1 MRPLALLSVAVFCL
15 AVPAAADVTVASPDG
30 RVHLVLSSNAQ
41 GHLQYTVT
49 LNSKNI
55 IEPSLVGIVVD
66 KVDLA
71 DGAQIGTPTTY
82 NVDETYP
89 WNGVH
94 STAVD
99 KCNGVKIALTHPG
112 TKTAYTLEVRAYD
125 DGVAFRHLVPGA
137 GARTPDEATVF
148 RVPAGSV
155 IAPQNYVSG
164 YEGLYPWRTTGNTI
178 EGMMDGE
185 WTNPPFSFM
194 LRDRSAYASISE
206 GGLVGYSGM
215 VFQADGNW
223 ALHARL
229 GHAEPASYGFR
240 SRYAKDIERLK
251 QPAVINGPIT
261 TPWRVVLIGESWNAL
276 TNSDIIHNVSA
287 PPDPKLFPKGIK
299 EDWIKPGRAVWGYLD
314 GGDRTVEG
322 QKQFVRLAQQLGFEY
337 IVVEGTWS
345 GWPEAQLKEFV
356 DYSRE
361 RGVRVLIW
369 SSRASLQDPKIV
381 EAHFAMCNRTGVA
394 GAKIDFFDH
403 ENKEV
408 IDLYE
413 MLAKKAAEHK
423 LLVDFHGANKPT
435 GLERTYPNIV
445 GIEGV
450 RGMEFFPPRAELDVV
465 LPFTRMLA
473 GMADYTPVHFGALL
487 ADTTWAHQVANAVI
501 LQSPLQVYSAHPA
514 NMLANPSV
522 DVLKKI
528 PSVWDETVV
537 LPVSELRQVAAFAR
551 RSGNTWFLAVANGPT
566 ARNIRIDLSSFLGGG
581 AGPAGAPG
589 GRGAAG
595 GAAPAGAPG
604 RAGAAGGGPGR
615 GGSYL
620 GTLLRDTNEPAALKV
635 EHLTLSSRDSLS
647 IDLRSGGGFVA
658 ILER

>member
-1 MRPLALLSVAVFCL
+1 V
-15 AVPAAADVTVASPDG
+15 
-30 RVHLVLSSNAQ
+30 
-41 GHLQYTVT
+41 
-49 LNSKNI
+49 
-55 IEPSLVGIVVD
+55 
-66 KVDLA
+66 
-71 DGAQIGTPTTY
+71 
-82 NVDETYP
+82 
-89 WNGVH
+89 
-94 STAVD
+94 
-99 KCNGVKIALTHPG
+99 
-112 TKTAYTLEVRAYD
+112 
-125 DGVAFRHLVPGA
+125 
-137 GARTPDEATVF
+137 
-148 RVPAGSV
+148 
-155 IAPQNYVSG
+155 
-164 YEGLYPWRTTGNTI
+164 
-178 EGMMDGE
+178 
-185 WTNPPFSFM
+185 
-194 LRDRSAYASISE
+194 
-206 GGLVGYSGM
+206 
-215 VFQADGNW
+215 
-223 ALHARL
+223 LHARL
-229 GHAEPASYGFR
+229 GHSEPASYGFR
-240 SRYAKDIERLK
+240 SRYAKDTERLK

-261 TPWRVVLIGESWNAL
+261 TPWRIVLIGESWSAL
-276 TNSDIIHNVSA
+276 MNSDIIHNVSA

-381 EAHFAMCNRTGVA
+381 DAHFAMCNRTGVA

-408 IDLYE
+408 VDLYE

-473 GMADYTPVHFGALL
+473 GMADYTPTHFGALL

-501 LQSPLQVYSAHPA
+501 LQAPLLVYAAHPA

-537 LPVSELRQVAAFAR
+537 LPVSELRQVAAIAR
-551 RSGNTWFLAVANGPT
+551 RSGDTWFLAVTNGAT

-581 AGPAGAPG
+581 AA
-589 GRGAAG
+589 
-595 GAAPAGAPG
+595 
-604 RAGAAGGGPGR
+604 RAGAAGGPGR

-635 EHLTLSSRDSLS
+635 EHLTLSSMDTLTV
-647 IDLRSGGGFVA
+647 DLRSGGGFVA
-658 ILER
+658 MLAK